1 MQIHFIL
8 VRPVVP
14 ENIGFVCRSI
24 KNMGFDKLR
33 IVDSDKYLK
42 KGARNT
48 AYESHEVLE
57 NIQYFDDLESAI
69 QDMDM
74 VIGTTAKNRK
84 LRYEYVDS
92 QNIRQFL
99 DDRRDSF
106 DNLAIVFGSE
116 SDGLNSTEEKCCDV
130 LSTISMAEDY
140 PSINLSHSVMIYAY
154 ELSGLNKVVTKQ
166 TNDVSNDLYSAFK
179 GQVEEFL
186 SILEVD
192 ERQPGIYQQVKD
204 KLLLLPENDIKLF
217 MSLARYLRNHIK

>member
-1 MQIHFIL
+1 
-8 VRPVVP
+8 
-14 ENIGFVCRSI
+14 
-24 KNMGFDKLR
+24 MGFDKLR

-48 AYESHEVLE
+48 AYESHEVLD
-57 NIQYFDDLESAI
+57 NIQHYDNLESAI
-69 QDMDM
+69 QDMDI

-84 LRYEYVDS
+84 LRYEYIDS
-92 QNIRQFL
+92 QNISQFL
-99 DDRRDSF
+99 EDRKDSF

-116 SDGLNSTEEKCCDV
+116 SDGLNSTEEKCCDI
-130 LSTISMAEDY
+130 LSTIPMAEDY
-140 PSINLSHSVMIYAY
+140 PSVNLSHSVMIYAY
-154 ELSGLNKVVTKQ
+154 ELSSLNRNGAEQNNKVSK
-166 TNDVSNDLYSAFK
+166 DLYRAFK
-179 GQVEEFL
+179 EQVEEFL